1 MTDINSDMYADKSV
15 PAPPYTIEIFEDIGR
30 AFCCAILDYIDKNPI
45 SRIPSTNFKTLEA
58 IRAEMI
64 NMHKILIPKKP

>member
-1 MTDINSDMYADKSV
+1 V
-15 PAPPYTIEIFEDIGR
+15 
-30 AFCCAILDYIDKNPI
+30 LDYIDKNPI

-58 IRAEMI
+58 IKAEMI